1 MDHEK
6 VNSDLA
12 KLMETEGLDI
22 QLSYD
27 GLRIPVRLQNY
38 YYYFGTNALFYVLG
52 AAN

>member
-6 VNSDLA
+6 VNNELA

-27 GLRIPVRLQNY
+27 GLRVPVWL
-38 YYYFGTNALFYVLG
+38 
-52 AAN
+52 